1 MRQDLVK
8 KELFSFSLFAVLPAA
23 LNRPG
28 QLASTSQR
36 LYRFYQIVLLHSEA
50 NLMLE
55 LVKEPL
61 TPGPKVEYV
70 TCFRYTNAQ
79 NIGARLMERHLTYPS
94 EGHKIISLCYTEGH
108 LKKKSLKQNGVYLKE
123 KFLLHLF
130 WTNDRKRACRFIKQS
145 NFLRKQ
151 IDRV

>member
-8 KELFSFSLFAVLPAA
+8 KELFSFSLVAVPPAA

-36 LYRFYQIVLLHSEA
+36 LYRFCQIVLLHSEA
-50 NLMLE
+50 SLMLE

-70 TCFRYTNAQ
+70 TCFHYTNAQ

-108 LKKKSLKQNGVYLKE
+108 LKKKV
-123 KFLLHLF
+123 
-130 WTNDRKRACRFIKQS
+130 
-145 NFLRKQ
+145 
-151 IDRV
+151 